1 MEEVE
6 KNLTAEK
13 TEAAKTQDEIEPS
26 ADGEGKPK
34 PLVPTDPAKPP
45 VDSQLSDQLSDLSV
59 VVNKTDD
66 VETKEIFEAG
76 GPLGPP
82 VLQAERYPDERD
94 KDH

>member
-66 VETKEIFEAG
+66 VETKENI
-76 GPLGPP
+76 
-82 VLQAERYPDERD
+82 
-94 KDH
+94 